1 MKHNK
6 RCFLLVISTNNKN
19 KNQLPMEQVKI
30 YPKESIFLPEL
41 LLFNRFSHSVR
52 CFLTTNYRKIFCFCR
67 SSTSQT
73 THQWIVSKQQ
83 QSPWWR
89 QKSVMNKEQR
99 WVGSKRFKRKRSSQ
113 WKVLLKLSEWAQRRR
128 DTSHWGDNDVKS
140 AESYQPRRRL
150 WFKKHIQAVP
160 MMQMKYDGTSHPE
173 NIIECDGSMW

>member
-1 MKHNK
+1 
-6 RCFLLVISTNNKN
+6 
-19 KNQLPMEQVKI
+19 MEQVKTPPESI
-30 YPKESIFLPEL
+30 YPPEL
-41 LLFNRFSHSVR
+41 LLYKWFSHSAR
-52 CFLTTNYRKIFCFCR
+52 CFFDYKLKKDFQFCR

-89 QKSVMNKEQR
+89 QKKKSVWWIKYGAR
-99 WVGSKRFKRKRSSQ
+99 WEVKGSKEKRSSQ

-140 AESYQPRRRL
+140 GESYQPRQRL

-160 MMQMKYDGTSHPE
+160 MMQMRYDGTSHPE